1 MEGPLRR
8 QPTLR
13 RPRGLIPRA
22 AAVEEVRVT
31 AAESSREIG
40 TVGFIGLGDMGGGMA
55 GRIIAAG
62 HPTVLWARRREA
74 LEPFAA
80 PNVEFAATP
89 ADLAA
94 RSDVVGVCVWH
105 DEDVLDVCTR
115 ADGVFAGCR
124 PGTVVAIH
132 ATVLPSTCAA
142 LAAAAPA
149 GVEVLDVPVSGGR
162 AGAEAGTLVV
172 AVGGDA
178 DAAARVSPVFGA
190 FGDPVIYMGPLG
202 SGQLAKLVN
211 NTLLAANF
219 ALADDALA
227 LGRKFGIEP
236 DAMAQFIRH
245 GSGKSFAL
253 DVAVGVRAS
262 DSMRR
267 AALAPMAK
275 DLHALYEDPEIR
287 ALAKGTGIFA
297 AAAEATVE
305 RLETPPSEWESAA
318 DAEAG

>member
-1 MEGPLRR
+1 MTTEDA
-8 QPTLR
+8 
-13 RPRGLIPRA
+13 RA
-22 AAVEEVRVT
+22 GSAV
-31 AAESSREIG
+31 G

-62 HPTVLWARRREA
+62 YSTVLWARRPEA
-74 LEPFAA
+74 LEAFAR
-80 PNVEFAATP
+80 PNVEFAVTP
-89 ADLAA
+89 AELAS
-94 RSDVVGVCVWH
+94 RSDLVGVCVWH
-105 DEDVLDVCTR
+105 DDDVLDVCTR

-142 LAAAAPA
+142 LAAAAPD

-162 AGAEAGTLVV
+162 TGAEAGTLVV

-190 FGDPVIYMGPLG
+190 FGEPVIYMGPLG

-211 NTLLAANF
+211 NTLLAANL
-219 ALADDALA
+219 ALADDALT

-236 DAMAQFIRH
+236 ATMAQFIRH
-245 GSGKSFAL
+245 GSGTSFAL
-253 DVAVGVRAS
+253 DIAMGVRTS
-262 DSMRR
+262 DAIRR
-267 AALAPMAK
+267 GALAPMAK

-287 ALAKGTGIFA
+287 ALAKGTGMFA

-305 RLETPPSEWESAA
+305 RLEAPPAEWPSAA
-318 DAEAG
+318 DAQAD